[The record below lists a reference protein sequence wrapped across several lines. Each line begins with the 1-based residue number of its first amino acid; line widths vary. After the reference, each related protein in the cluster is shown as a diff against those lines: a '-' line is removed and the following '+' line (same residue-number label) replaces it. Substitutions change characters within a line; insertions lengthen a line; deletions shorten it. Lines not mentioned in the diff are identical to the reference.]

1 MQRQEAKSKMHCAV
15 KKPRKPHHVV
25 RNGRRFG
32 QALRSGLGQVHAE
45 PRGKAFTILCA
56 GRCVTSGHLPV
67 EEEDPAVVGNAL
79 VEHRKTSGRPEMSR
93 PGKYMLNPRSLW
105 RNLALLSRV
114 MRCAESQVFHAFLTT
129 PRAAAWLHK
138 RAPFSAQGSCPPRA
152 RGRSEL
158 RARPRQSLRPMF
170 LHFHRGIS

>member
-1 MQRQEAKSKMHCAV
+1 MDYPLLCKGFYRVAAVHVSNYYPKPMSEKIADLMLETDVEVSEA
-15 KKPRKPHHVV
+15 
-25 RNGRRFG
+25 
-32 QALRSGLGQVHAE
+32 AE
-45 PRGKAFTILCA
+45 
-56 GRCVTSGHLPV
+56 V

-93 PGKYMLNPRSLW
+93 PGKYMLNPLSLW

-138 RAPFSAQGSCPPRA
+138 RAPLSAQ
-152 RGRSEL
+152 
-158 RARPRQSLRPMF
+158 
-170 LHFHRGIS
+170 